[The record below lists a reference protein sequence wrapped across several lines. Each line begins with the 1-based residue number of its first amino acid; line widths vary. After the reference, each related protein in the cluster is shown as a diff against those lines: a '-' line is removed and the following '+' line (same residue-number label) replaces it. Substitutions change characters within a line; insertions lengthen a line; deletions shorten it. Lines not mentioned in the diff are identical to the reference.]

1 MIIDTS
7 NALAAPGS
15 SRGYACLSVACRS
28 IAPPGCAAGGCPRR
42 ARRAL
47 RPPKCRHG
55 VPPKALWPR
64 GRLPPARREKGTA
77 SSRRGP
83 WPAGPSGV
91 GLPPPRERLLA
102 PQAASGCCRRRG
114 GGRGSGTVSR
124 HGVAGAPRWWR
135 GWGSR
140 LPVRPAGAPPLPHAR
155 GASPGRRAS
164 AARARFPAT
173 PPAALAPSG
182 RAVRARGRVRVRVRA
197 PGTRASAATRGTPRR
212 LPAAARSPPGLRPC
226 RGSRPGAPAAGA
238 GAGAGGDRGRAV
250 RPSPVRASVPARA
263 PTLSPAST
271 SPPSRAPSVPW
282 QPARAPRPAS
292 APPSPPAGRRR
303 RRRRRRRRLLLPEGR
318 RVVGGVGRSVGVP
331 RVRGEAGGPGAVGRG
346 PPRLPLLG
354 PLLAGSLAPSLGPS
368 ETRPQIRR
376 GDPLNLSIL
385 VSGGKET
392 NQDSLSNGE

>member
-91 GLPPPRERLLA
+91 GLPPPGA
-102 PQAASGCCRRRG
+102 PPRAASGLWVLPPSGG

-124 HGVAGAPRWWR
+124 HGVAGAPRGWR

-173 PPAALAPSG
+173 PPPRLSPRRDGRFAPEAGS
-182 RAVRARGRVRVRVRA
+182 ACASAPRGRV
-197 PGTRASAATRGTPRR
+197 PRR
-212 LPAAARSPPGLRPC
+212 R
-226 RGSRPGAPAAGA
+226 
-238 GAGAGGDRGRAV
+238 
-250 RPSPVRASVPARA
+250 
-263 PTLSPAST
+263 
-271 SPPSRAPSVPW
+271 
-282 QPARAPRPAS
+282 
-292 APPSPPAGRRR
+292 PAGRRGVCPPLRALPPGCGRAAVRAPELPPRGRGRWRGPGEIGAARCVR
-303 RRRRRRRRLLLPEGR
+303 RPFGLRCPR
-318 RVVGGVGRSVGVP
+318 VP
-331 RVRGEAGGPGAVGRG
+331 RPS
-346 PPRLPLLG
+346 PPRPALRRPAPRPSRGSRLVLPAPPRPLPL
-354 PLLAGSLAPSLGPS
+354 
-368 ETRPQIRR
+368 RPPAAAAAAAAADAAASSSRR
-376 GDPLNLSIL
+376 GD
-385 VSGGKET
+385 G
-392 NQDSLSNGE
+392 

>member
-1 MIIDTS
+1 LIIDTS

-91 GLPPPRERLLA
+91 GLPPPGA
-102 PQAASGCCRRRG
+102 PPRAASGLWVLPPSG

-238 GAGAGGDRGRAV
+238 GAGVGAGGDRGRAV
-250 RPSPVRASVPARA
+250 RPSPVRASAPARA

-303 RRRRRRRRLLLPEGR
+303 RRRRRRLLLPEGR

-331 RVRGEAGGPGAVGRG
+331 RVRGEAGGARGGRPRASASPPSRA
-346 PPRLPLLG
+346 PPRGLPR
-354 PLLAGSLAPSLGPS
+354 PLPRALRDATSDQ
-368 ETRPQIRR
+368 TWRPAEFKHISQRR
-376 GDPLNLSIL
+376 KRN
-385 VSGGKET
+385 
-392 NQDSLSNGE
+392 

>member
-91 GLPPPRERLLA
+91 GLPPPGSASSRRKRPLGV
-102 PQAASGCCRRRG
+102 AAVGG

-173 PPAALAPSG
+173 PPPRLSPRRDGRFAPEAGS
-182 RAVRARGRVRVRVRA
+182 ACASAPRGRV
-197 PGTRASAATRGTPRR
+197 PRR
-212 LPAAARSPPGLRPC
+212 R
-226 RGSRPGAPAAGA
+226 
-238 GAGAGGDRGRAV
+238 
-250 RPSPVRASVPARA
+250 
-263 PTLSPAST
+263 
-271 SPPSRAPSVPW
+271 
-282 QPARAPRPAS
+282 
-292 APPSPPAGRRR
+292 PAGRRGVCPPLR
-303 RRRRRRRRLLLPEGR
+303 ALPPGCGRAAVRAPELPPRGRGPGEIGGARCVRRPFGLRCPRVPRPSPPRPPLRRPAPRPSRGSRLVLPAPPRPLPLRPPAAAGRRRRRRRRLLLPEGR
-318 RVVGGVGRSVGVP
+318 RVVGGGRSVGRGAACARGSGGARGGRP
-331 RVRGEAGGPGAVGRG
+331 RASASPPSRA
-346 PPRLPLLG
+346 PPRGLPR
-354 PLLAGSLAPSLGPS
+354 PLPRALRDATSDQ
-368 ETRPQIRR
+368 TWRPAEFKHISQRR
-376 GDPLNLSIL
+376 KRN
-385 VSGGKET
+385 
-392 NQDSLSNGE
+392 

>member
-91 GLPPPRERLLA
+91 GLPPPGA
-102 PQAASGCCRRRG
+102 PPRAASGLWVLPPPG

-173 PPAALAPSG
+173 PP
-182 RAVRARGRVRVRVRA
+182 
-197 PGTRASAATRGTPRR
+197 
-212 LPAAARSPPGLRPC
+212 
-226 RGSRPGAPAAGA
+226 RGSRPVGTGGSRPRPGPRARPRPGDACL
-238 GAGAGGDRGRAV
+238 GGDPRDAAASARRCALSPRAVAVPRFAPRSSRREGGGGGGGRGR
-250 RPSPVRASVPARA
+250 
-263 PTLSPAST
+263 
-271 SPPSRAPSVPW
+271 
-282 QPARAPRPAS
+282 
-292 APPSPPAGRRR
+292 
-303 RRRRRRRRLLLPEGR
+303 
-318 RVVGGVGRSVGVP
+318 
-331 RVRGEAGGPGAVGRG
+331 
-346 PPRLPLLG
+346 
-354 PLLAGSLAPSLGPS
+354 
-368 ETRPQIRR
+368 
-376 GDPLNLSIL
+376 
-385 VSGGKET
+385 
-392 NQDSLSNGE
+392 